1 MATNTTGKVNLGQEG
16 KPTYYNCVLHVYAPI
31 EKIWKFNE
39 KSLSHMSYRTDG
51 EFIKV
56 RFIYSDEEIHLPSP
70 TSEKGKCQIL
80 FNSIFV
86 KKSKLSLLITIST
99 GQERK
104 IPEAN
109 D

>member
-1 MATNTTGKVNLGQEG
+1 MRNV
-16 KPTYYNCVLHVYAPI
+16 
-31 EKIWKFNE
+31 
-39 KSLSHMSYRTDG
+39 SYRTDG

-86 KKSKLSLLITIST
+86 KKSKIS
-99 GQERK
+99 
-104 IPEAN
+104 
-109 D
+109 

>member
-1 MATNTTGKVNLGQEG
+1 MNIDNIYFIYSNVDKFPTINSFMATNTTGKVNLGQEG

-56 RFIYSDEEIHLPSP
+56 RFIYADEEIHLPSP
-70 TSEKGKCQIL
+70 TSEKGKC
-80 FNSIFV
+80 
-86 KKSKLSLLITIST
+86 
-99 GQERK
+99 
-104 IPEAN
+104 
-109 D
+109 

>member
-16 KPTYYNCVLHVYAPI
+16 KPTYLVFYTFML
-31 EKIWKFNE
+31 
-39 KSLSHMSYRTDG
+39 SLKRYEDLIRNLCHSYSTDG

-70 TSEKGKCQIL
+70 TSQKGKCQKS

-86 KKSKLSLLITIST
+86 KKSKIS
-99 GQERK
+99 
-104 IPEAN
+104 
-109 D
+109 